1 MKNPAADKRLPDD
14 FRDLPDRAA
23 GECLIGQLNGKE
35 DRLILRPFRRVPRR
49 FFLREINPEKAPQEP
64 HGEHCADH
72 TERIRGG
79 VADRDVFA
87 RITEFRKHIPRGAQP
102 WGVRHRAEVD
112 TEHLRK

>member
-1 MKNPAADKRLPDD
+1 MISAISRIVRPE
-14 FRDLPDRAA
+14 
-23 GECLIGQLNGKE
+23 ECLIGQLNVKE

-102 WGVRHRAEVD
+102 GVFVTAP
-112 TEHLRK
+112 KWIPSI